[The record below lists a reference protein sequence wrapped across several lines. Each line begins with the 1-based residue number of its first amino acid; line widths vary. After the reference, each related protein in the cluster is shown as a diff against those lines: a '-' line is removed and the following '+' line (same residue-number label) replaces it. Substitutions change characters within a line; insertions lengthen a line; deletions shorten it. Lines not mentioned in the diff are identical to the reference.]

1 MDGLPGRQSLRLIS
15 FQFLFFFPRLKQLSV
30 EPYSQEEAE
39 RAAGMGHC
47 GLTFSNGRTFRW
59 WPSLPARGD
68 QIVKTN
74 SEMVIKLS
82 VTH

>member
-1 MDGLPGRQSLRLIS
+1 
-15 FQFLFFFPRLKQLSV
+15 
-30 EPYSQEEAE
+30 
-39 RAAGMGHC
+39 MGHC

>member
-1 MDGLPGRQSLRLIS
+1 MEFVLAFPLCLGLRDG
-15 FQFLFFFPRLKQLSV
+15 
-30 EPYSQEEAE
+30 EE
-39 RAAGMGHC
+39 RAKGMGHC

-82 VTH
+82 TPLGS